1 MFRPLRY
8 LSLALVAFTLLT
20 ISAQAQRVINDA
32 DRMKLQGNTHSQAR
46 AEFDRGP
53 ADISTPMKNMV
64 LSLSVRPGAQADL
77 QNLLAQ
83 QQDPNSPNFHKF
95 LTPEQFGARFG
106 ATDQDLADVTNW
118 LTAQGFKI
126 EEVGK
131 GRLWVNFSGNVQQV
145 ERAFQTNIRK
155 YEVDGQMHQAN
166 ASDPSLPRGFAG
178 LVSGVVTLHNFPRHH
193 FLSKV
198 TKLSG
203 KNFSTRAQLPTDFK
217 VLKPAQGGS
226 TTPDFTSGANHF
238 LAPADFATIY
248 NVNALYSAGITG
260 TGQSIAIVG
269 RTDIKLADVQFFR
282 SFFALPAHD
291 PVFVHNGADPG
302 DLGGG
307 EETEADLDVEWSGG
321 IGQGAT
327 VNFVI
332 SASTATTDGV
342 DLSAQFIVNN
352 NTAPIMSTSFG
363 QCEANMGT
371 AENNFYNN
379 LWSQAAAEGISAFVS
394 SGDSGAAGCDASNAA
409 TGTVRAVS
417 GLSSPP
423 NVTAVGGT
431 EFNEGTG
438 TFWNTTNNATNQ
450 SSAISYIPEKVW
462 NESGSVTGGS
472 GLGATGGGASTIY
485 AKPAFQTGTGVPADG
500 HRDVPDVA
508 LSAAGHDGYVIV
520 QGHTTGTTGL
530 AAVGGTSAASP
541 SFAGLMTLV
550 LQKTG
555 ARQGNANTA
564 FYNMGRNQ
572 QAGGTAVYHDCTT
585 GNNTVP
591 GVTGFNATV
600 GFDLATGWG
609 SVNAA
614 NLVNFWNNNGGTA
627 TPDFSLAASPASLSI
642 AQGSAGSSTISV
654 TDLGG
659 FTGAV
664 TLSAS
669 GLPAGVT
676 ASFGTNPATSTSVLT
691 LTASTTATTGAATVT
706 ITGTSGTLTHTTSV
720 SLTVTAVAA
729 PNFSLS
735 ASPASVA
742 VTQGSTGTSTITVT
756 KTGGFTG
763 SATLS
768 ASGLPAGVT
777 ASFGTNPAST
787 TSVVTFTASAT
798 ATVGTAT
805 VTITGVSGTLSHTT
819 TISLTVNSSVVASNL
834 IVNGG
839 FETGTTTAPPWTL
852 TAGVLNTSAS
862 EPPHAG
868 TKDAWMDG
876 YGTTHTDT
884 VTQSVTIPAAATTA
898 TLTFFL
904 HIDTAETTTTTA
916 FDTLTVQV
924 LNSAGTVLQTLGTF
938 SNLNKAAG
946 YTQRSLPITITSIK
960 GQTVQIKFTGKEDA
974 SLQTSFVIDD
984 VALNVQ

>member
-1 MFRPLRY
+1 MVRFLRY
-8 LSLALVAFTLLT
+8 LSLALVAVTFLA
-20 ISAQAQRVINDA
+20 IGAQAQRVVNDA
-32 DRMKLQGNTHSQAR
+32 DRMQLRGNTHPLAR
-46 AEFDRGP
+46 AEFDRGA
-53 ADISTPMKNMV
+53 ADISAPMNNMV
-64 LSLSVRPGAQADL
+64 LSLSVRSGAQAEL
-77 QNLLAQ
+77 QTLLAQ
-83 QQDPNSPNFHKF
+83 QQDPHSPNFHKF

-106 ATDQDLADVTNW
+106 ASDQDLADVTSW
-118 LTAQGFKI
+118 LTSQGFKI

-131 GRLWVNFSGNVQQV
+131 GRLWINFSGNVQQV
-145 ERAFQTNIRK
+145 ERAFQTNIHK
-155 YEVDGQMHQAN
+155 YEVDGKMHQAN
-166 ASDPSLPRGFAG
+166 ATDPTLPRGFAG
-178 LVSGVVTLHNFPRHH
+178 LVNGVVTLHNFPRHH
-193 FLSKV
+193 FLSKI
-198 TKLSG
+198 TQLPG
-203 KNFSTRAQLPTDFK
+203 NYFSTRTQLPSDFK
-217 VLKPAQGGS
+217 VLHPAD
-226 TTPDFTSGANHF
+226 PNFAAPNFTSGANHF

-248 NVNALYSAGITG
+248 NVNSLYSSGITG
-260 TGQSIAIVG
+260 AGQSIAIVG

-282 SFFALPAHD
+282 SFFGLPAHD
-291 PVFVHNGADPG
+291 PVFIHNGTDPG
-302 DLGGG
+302 DVGGG

-332 SASTATTDGV
+332 SKSTATTDGV

-352 NTAPIMSTSFG
+352 NTSPIMSTSFG

-379 LWSQAAAEGISAFVS
+379 LWAQAAAEGISAFVS
-394 SGDSGAAGCDASNAA
+394 SGDSGASGCDASNAA
-409 TGTVRAVS
+409 TGTGRAVS

-438 TFWNTTNNATNQ
+438 TFWNATNNATNQ
-450 SSAISYIPEKVW
+450 GSAISYIPEKVW
-462 NESGSVTGGS
+462 NESGSVAGGS
-472 GLGATGGGASTIY
+472 GLGATGGGASIVYT
-485 AKPAFQTGTGVPADG
+485 KPAFQSGPGVPADG
-500 HRDVPDVA
+500 ARDVPDVS

-541 SFAGLMTLV
+541 SFAGLMSLV
-550 LQKTG
+550 VQKTG
-555 ARQGNANTA
+555 ARQGNANPA

-572 QAGGTAVYHDCTT
+572 QAGGTAVYHDCTV

-600 GFDLATGWG
+600 GFDLSTGWG

-614 NLVNFWNNNGGTA
+614 NLVNFWNNNGAGPA
-627 TPDFSLAASPASLSI
+627 DFSLAAAPASVSV
-642 AQGSAGSSTISV
+642 AQGSSGTSTISV
-654 TDLGG
+654 TPING
-659 FTGAV
+659 FTGSV

-676 ASFGTNPATSTSVLT
+676 ATFGTNPATSTSVLT

-706 ITGTSGTLTHTTSV
+706 ITGTSGTLTHTATV
-720 SLTVTAVAA
+720 SLTVTAAAA

-735 ASPASVA
+735 ASPASLT
-742 VTQGSTGTSTITVT
+742 VTQGTAGNSTITVT
-756 KTGGFTG
+756 PSGGFTG
-763 SATLS
+763 SVTLS

-777 ASFGTNPAST
+777 ASFGTNPATS
-787 TSVVTFTASAT
+787 TSVLTLTASAT
-798 ATVGTAT
+798 ATTGAAT
-805 VTITGVSGTLSHTT
+805 VTVTGTSGTLSHST
-819 TISLTVNSSVVASNL
+819 TIALTVASSAAQNL

-839 FETGTTTAPPWTL
+839 FEAATAAPWTL

-862 EPPHAG
+862 EPPHSGA
-868 TKDAWMDG
+868 KDAWLDG
-876 YGTTHTDT
+876 YGTTHTDSAVQT
-884 VTQSVTIPAAATTA
+884 VTIPSTATTA

-916 FDTLTVQV
+916 FDKLQVQV
-924 LNSAGTVLQTLGTF
+924 LNSANTVLSTLGTF

-946 YTQRSLPITITSIK
+946 YTQQSFSVIAFK
-960 GQTVQIKFTGKEDA
+960 GQTIKIKFLGTEDS